1 MDRCG
6 MSRTWFHWDEDV
18 LILAQSQYV
27 YRLPESMVG
36 SNSAYLDVLP
46 NEDGYNHIALFSP
59 VDSSIPKWL
68 TSGPWEVTSGVLG
81 VDVDKAIVCVLD
93 TLV

>member
-1 MDRCG
+1 
-6 MSRTWFHWDEDV
+6 MSRTWFHWGEGV

-36 SNSAYLDVLP
+36 SNSAYLDILP

-68 TSGPWEVTSGVLG
+68 TSGHWEVTSGVLG